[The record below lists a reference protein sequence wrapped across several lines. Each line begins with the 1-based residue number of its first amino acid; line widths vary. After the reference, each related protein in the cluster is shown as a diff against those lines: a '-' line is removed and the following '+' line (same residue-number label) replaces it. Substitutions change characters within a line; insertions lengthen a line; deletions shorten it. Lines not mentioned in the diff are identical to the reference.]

1 MRRTTRRNVLAGG
14 IVGGLALAAGAGWW
28 LRRPAAKP
36 AVGMDIPVE
45 FLQRGT
51 ALVNAYPVVD
61 VHAHPGRS
69 FLTGATPENLLVRLM
84 RDGFEG
90 ERIGGMAG
98 AGVTASVFAI
108 VADLELLAIDGG
120 SLRAVRGFEPGEAL
134 ADFERQLAR
143 LQIMLERDPV
153 ALALTPDGIRDAH
166 RERRQVAILASEGGD
181 FVEQQLERVV
191 QAYDAGLRSI
201 TLVHYRNN
209 DLGDTQ
215 TEAPTHNGLT
225 ATGREVVREMN
236 RLGMIIDL
244 SHASLATCEDAVT
257 ESSAPV
263 MLSHS
268 NLNSAESQSP
278 RFVDAGHARL
288 VTDAG
293 GIIGAWPSGY
303 GSETLADFVD
313 KIVALADAVGVE
325 HVAIGTDM
333 DGNYKPVL
341 TDYADFPVLAG
352 ALLVRGMNE
361 TEVAGV
367 LGENFLRL
375 FDVVNFPN
383 SCQVLPGSK
392 CKWTD
397 TPQIRR

>member
-1 MRRTTRRNVLAGG
+1 ME
-14 IVGGLALAAGAGWW
+14 
-28 LRRPAAKP
+28 
-36 AVGMDIPVE
+36 IPEE
-45 FLQRGT
+45 FLQRGK
-51 ALVNAYPVVD
+51 ALTGACPVVD

-69 FLTGATPENLLVRLM
+69 YLAGATPENLLVRLM
-84 RDGFEG
+84 RDGFES
-90 ERIGGMAG
+90 ERVGGMAES
-98 AGVTASVFAI
+98 GVTASVFAI

-120 SLRAVRGFEPGEAL
+120 SLRAVRDFEPGEAL

-153 ALALTPDGIRDAH
+153 TLALTPDDVRDAH

-181 FVEQQLERVV
+181 FIEQQLERVA
-191 QAYDAGLRSI
+191 QAFEAGLRLI

-209 DLGDTQ
+209 NLGDAQ

-225 ATGREVVREMN
+225 AAGREVVREMN

-244 SHASLATCEDAVT
+244 SHASLATCEDTVG
-257 ESSAPV
+257 ESNAPV

-268 NLNSAESQSP
+268 NLNSAASRSP

-288 VTDAG
+288 VADAG

-303 GSETLADFVD
+303 GSKTLADFID
-313 KIVALADAVGVE
+313 KIFALADTVGVD

-361 TEVAGV
+361 REVAAI
-367 LGENFLRL
+367 LGGNFLRL
-375 FDVVNFPN
+375 FDAVEQGVDRSFRMD
-383 SCQVLPGSK
+383 L
-392 CKWTD
+392 
-397 TPQIRR
+397 

>member
-1 MRRTTRRNVLAGG
+1 MRKTTRRNALAGG
-14 IVGGLALAAGAGWW
+14 IAGGLVLAAGAGWW

-36 AVGMDIPVE
+36 PVGMDISEE
-45 FLQRGT
+45 FLQRGK
-51 ALVNAYPVVD
+51 ALVDACPVVD

-84 RDGFEG
+84 RDGFEA

-108 VADLELLAIDGG
+108 VADLEVLAIDGG
-120 SLRAVRGFEPGEAL
+120 SLRAVRDFEPGEAL

-153 ALALTPDGIRDAH
+153 ALALTPDDIRDAH

-181 FVEQQLERVV
+181 FIEHRLERVA
-191 QAYDAGLRSI
+191 QAFEAGLRSI

-244 SHASLATCEDAVT
+244 SHASLAACEDTVT

-268 NLNSAESQSP
+268 NLNSAASQSP
-278 RFVDAGHARL
+278 RFVDGEHARL
-288 VTDAG
+288 VTEAG

-303 GSETLADFVD
+303 GSATLADFVD
-313 KIVALADAVGVE
+313 KILALADAVGVD

-341 TDYADFPVLAG
+341 TDYADFPVLAA

-361 TEVAGV
+361 SEVAGV
-367 LGENFLRL
+367 LGGNFLRL
-375 FDVVNFPN
+375 FDAV
-383 SCQVLPGSK
+383 SQGSNL
-392 CKWTD
+392 D
-397 TPQIRR
+397 SP

>member
-1 MRRTTRRNVLAGG
+1 MRKTTRRNVLAGG
-14 IVGGLALAAGAGWW
+14 IAGGLALAAGAGWW

-36 AVGMDIPVE
+36 PAGMHIPEE
-45 FLQRGT
+45 FLQRGK
-51 ALVNAYPVVD
+51 ALVDAYPVVD

-84 RDGFEG
+84 RDGFEA

-108 VADLELLAIDGG
+108 VADLEVLAIDGG
-120 SLRAVRGFEPGEAL
+120 SLRAVREFAPGEVL

-143 LQIMLERDPV
+143 LQIMLERDPIT
-153 ALALTPDGIRDAH
+153 LALTPNDIRDAH
-166 RERRQVAILASEGGD
+166 REGRQVAILASEGGD
-181 FVEQQLERVV
+181 FIEQQPERVA
-191 QAYDAGLRSI
+191 QAFDAGLRSI

-215 TEAPTHNGLT
+215 TATPTHNGLT

-236 RLGMIIDL
+236 HLGMIIDL

-257 ESSAPV
+257 DSSAPV

-268 NLNSAESQSP
+268 NLNSAASRSP

-288 VTDAG
+288 VTETG
-293 GIIGAWPSGY
+293 GIIGAWPSGF

-313 KIVALADAVGVE
+313 NILVLADAVGVD

-341 TDYADFPVLAG
+341 TEYADFPVLAG

-361 TEVAGV
+361 AEVAGV
-367 LGENFLRL
+367 LGGNFLRL
-375 FDVVNFPN
+375 FDVVNAR
-383 SCQVLPGSK
+383 S
-392 CKWTD
+392 
-397 TPQIRR
+397 